1 MKIILSTV
9 VALFLLG
16 CSDNGEH
23 KTVEKKTVPME
34 KKQEVKKAEV
44 KKAEVKKSEIHSSKK
59 VVEVAPVK
67 TEVVAK
73 KIAVVQK
80 AQKIDAQKLFKVC
93 SSCHGS
99 HAEKSALNKSQ
110 VIRGWEASKIVQAL
124 NGYKNGTY
132 GGAMKGIMKGQAT
145 KLNDKQI
152 EALAKYISKL

>member
-34 KKQEVKKAEV
+34 KKQEV